1 MNYKGTSRP
10 RTTDL
15 SIRMGDID
23 ITVKHKVTIKA
34 QILVHSTSNGIPGKP
49 ESEDITLTFEQA
61 SER

>member
-1 MNYKGTSRP
+1 
-10 RTTDL
+10 
-15 SIRMGDID
+15 MGDID